1 MKKICSLLLF
11 TASAVLSAAGTAPA
25 AAGTAESNPAAI
37 PAVQAA
43 AAKPAETKP
52 AAQQA
57 AANAAKPAET
67 SPISVLTSIYRTYP
81 DPSAFAEPEK
91 AESLIKRHAAL
102 VQKIQ
107 DERKRLLQEDTKAKA
122 LREEITR
129 LNREL
134 ASLLETKKT
143 MIELNSQLNDLD
155 IAISRLKPAPPPP
168 PPTEVKDEA
177 TGKVEKTEQADK
189 AKQTDTTK
197 PASTATKQA
206 DAAKP
211 ADTAKPASTA
221 TKQTDKPASTA
232 TTKQTGKEK

>member
-1 MKKICSLLLF
+1 MTMKKLCFLLLF
-11 TASAVLSAAGTAPA
+11 TASAVLFAAAQPA
-25 AAGTAESNPAAI
+25 AATAAKPAETKPAAAQ
-37 PAVQAA
+37 PA

-52 AAQQA
+52 AATPAAQPA
-57 AANAAKPAET
+57 AATAAKPAET
-67 SPISVLTSIYRTYP
+67 KPVSVLTSIYRTYP

-102 VQKIQ
+102 VQKIH

-155 IAISRLKPAPPPP
+155 IAISRLKPAPPPA
-168 PPTEVKDEA
+168 PPTENKEETA
-177 TGKVEKTEQADK
+177 GKTEKTEQA
-189 AKQTDTTK
+189 A
-197 PASTATKQA
+197 TATKQA
-206 DAAKP
+206 DKAATTTAATKQ
-211 ADTAKPASTA
+211 ADTS
-221 TKQTDKPASTA
+221 KQTDKAATA
-232 TTKQTGKEK
+232 TKQTGKEK

>member
-1 MKKICSLLLF
+1 MTMKKLCFLLLF
-11 TASAVLSAAGTAPA
+11 SASAVLFAT
-25 AAGTAESNPAAI
+25 
-37 PAVQAA
+37 
-43 AAKPAETKP
+43 AKPAETKP
-52 AAQQA
+52 AAAQPAAQPVAQPA
-57 AANAAKPAET
+57 AATAAKPAET
-67 SPISVLTSIYRTYP
+67 KPVSVLTSIYRTYP

-102 VQKIQ
+102 VQKIH

-168 PPTEVKDEA
+168 PPAENKEET
-177 TGKVEKTEQADK
+177 TGKTEKTEQA
-189 AKQTDTTK
+189 A
-197 PASTATKQA
+197 TATKQA
-206 DAAKP
+206 DAAKQ
-211 ADTAKPASTA
+211 ADKAATA
-221 TKQTDKPASTA
+221 TKQADAAKQADKAVTT

>member
-1 MKKICSLLLF
+1 MTMKKLCFLLLF
-11 TASAVLSAAGTAPA
+11 TASAALF
-25 AAGTAESNPAAI
+25 
-37 PAVQAA
+37 A
-43 AAKPAETKP
+43 AAKPAESRP
-52 AAQQA
+52 AATAATAAQPA
-57 AANAAKPAET
+57 AATAAKPAE
-67 SPISVLTSIYRTYP
+67 SKSAESKPVSVLTSIYRTYP

-143 MIELNSQLNDLD
+143 MIELNSQLTDLD

-168 PPTEVKDEA
+168 PPTED
-177 TGKVEKTEQADK
+177 TEKTDDK
-189 AKQTDTTK
+189 AEKAEKAATEQTDK
-197 PASTATKQA
+197 AASTAKSDDKAASTTKQA
-206 DAAKP
+206 DN
-211 ADTAKPASTA
+211 TR
-221 TKQTDKPASTA
+221 
-232 TTKQTGKEK
+232 QTGKEK

>member
-1 MKKICSLLLF
+1 MSANLINGNEIS
-11 TASAVLSAAGTAPA
+11 TAVNAETA
-25 AAGTAESNPAAI
+25 
-37 PAVQAA
+37 
-43 AAKPAETKP
+43 AETKP
-52 AAQQA
+52 V
-57 AANAAKPAET
+57 
-67 SPISVLTSIYRTYP
+67 SVLTSIYRTYP

-102 VQKIQ
+102 VQKIH

-134 ASLLETKKT
+134 ASLLEDKKT

-168 PPTEVKDEA
+168 PPAENKEET
-177 TGKVEKTEQADK
+177 TGKTEKTEQA
-189 AKQTDTTK
+189 A
-197 PASTATKQA
+197 TATKQA
-206 DAAKP
+206 DAAKQ
-211 ADTAKPASTA
+211 ADKTT
-221 TKQTDKPASTA
+221 TT

>member
-1 MKKICSLLLF
+1 MTMKKLCFLLLF
-11 TASAVLSAAGTAPA
+11 TASAVLFAAAQPA
-25 AAGTAESNPAAI
+25 AAT
-37 PAVQAA
+37 
-43 AAKPAETKP
+43 AAKPAETKTAATP
-52 AAQQA
+52 AAQPA
-57 AANAAKPAET
+57 AATAAKPAGT
-67 SPISVLTSIYRTYP
+67 KPVSVLTSIYRTYP

-102 VQKIQ
+102 VQKIH

-134 ASLLETKKT
+134 ASLLEDKKT

-168 PPTEVKDEA
+168 PPAENKEET
-177 TGKVEKTEQADK
+177 TGKTEKTEQA
-189 AKQTDTTK
+189 A
-197 PASTATKQA
+197 TATKQA
-206 DAAKP
+206 DAAKQ
-211 ADTAKPASTA
+211 ADKAVTT
-221 TKQTDKPASTA
+221 